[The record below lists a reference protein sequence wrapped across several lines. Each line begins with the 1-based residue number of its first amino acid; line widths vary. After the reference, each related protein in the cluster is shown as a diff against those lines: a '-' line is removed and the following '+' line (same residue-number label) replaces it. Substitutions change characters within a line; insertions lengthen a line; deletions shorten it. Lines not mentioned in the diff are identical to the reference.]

1 MCLKPCSSPDSMVT
15 SPSPTTQ
22 IGGIIG
28 TTITTTTASESTRPV
43 ILVNSQDNGVR
54 LVHALMACAEAVQ
67 TSNLMLAEALVK
79 QIGFLAGSQAGAM
92 RKVAT
97 YFAGTLA
104 RRIYRLLT
112 QTQIGHSLSDTFQM
126 RRHSPLPQVC
136 SFHGEASHSGI
147 PFSTNIYLIYPLN
160 PATC

>member
-54 LVHALMACAEAVQ
+54 LVHALMACSEAVQ
-67 TSNLMLAEALVK
+67 TSNLTLAEALIK

-92 RKVAT
+92 RKVAM
-97 YFAGTLA
+97 YFAASRG
-104 RRIYRLLT
+104 
-112 QTQIGHSLSDTFQM
+112 GSSVSL
-126 RRHSPLPQVC
+126 RCKLK
-136 SFHGEASHSGI
+136 
-147 PFSTNIYLIYPLN
+147 STNLSLIISRCDETCPYLKFAHFTAKQAILFPTNTYLI
-160 PATC
+160 

>member
-92 RKVAT
+92 GKVAT

-104 RRIYRLLT
+104 RRIYRLLHPDSNRPFSLRYFPDAT
-112 QTQIGHSLSDTFQM
+112 TLAPTSSLLISRRSKPFRHSLF
-126 RRHSPLPQVC
+126 
-136 SFHGEASHSGI
+136 
-147 PFSTNIYLIYPLN
+147 N
-160 PATC
+160 

>member
-97 YFAGTLA
+97 YFAGALA
-104 RRIYRLLT
+104 RRIYFSLRYFPDATTLNPTSSSL
-112 QTQIGHSLSDTFQM
+112 ISRRSKPFRHSLF
-126 RRHSPLPQVC
+126 
-136 SFHGEASHSGI
+136 
-147 PFSTNIYLIYPLN
+147 N
-160 PATC
+160 